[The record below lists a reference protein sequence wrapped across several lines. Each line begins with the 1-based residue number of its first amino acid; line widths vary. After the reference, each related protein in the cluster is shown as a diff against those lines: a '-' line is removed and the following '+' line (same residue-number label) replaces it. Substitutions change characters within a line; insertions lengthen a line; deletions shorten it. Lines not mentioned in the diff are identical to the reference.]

1 MSKTKKEQFVEALEH
16 GITHKA
22 MYLLQFMKNKINEL
36 YDYRSPLFWASRYG
50 NEKVAQALREMGAVE
65 KVDKEGM
72 GEELLKI
79 LGVQSADE
87 IDEKRAIELIKD
99 GANIEKKDT
108 FGQTA
113 LIWASRYRRVE
124 VVKTLLSRGAKVD
137 EKDNDGDTALLD
149 ASKNGYVKIVKTLI
163 EKGAEVDEKDNRGV
177 TALIKASSYDNVKVV
192 KTLIENGAMVDEKD
206 NRGYTALI
214 LASQYGYIEV
224 VEALI
229 ENGAKVDEKN
239 NDGKTALI
247 MASRHERVA
256 VVEALLDAGADV
268 TITDNKGYTAIDN
281 TSDDEIKKMLKEA
294 LRKQKEKQNE
304 QIVIN
309 KRSDFFG
316 K

>member
-137 EKDNDGDTALLD
+137 EKDNDGDTALMW
-149 ASKNGYVKIVKTLI
+149 ASANGHV
-163 EKGAEVDEKDNRGV
+163 
-177 TALIKASSYDNVKVV
+177 
-192 KTLIENGAMVDEKD
+192 
-206 NRGYTALI
+206 
-214 LASQYGYIEV
+214 EV

-229 ENGAKVDEKN
+229 ENGAKVDEKDN
-239 NDGKTALI
+239 KGYTAL
-247 MASRHERVA
+247 MRASYSYKRRAEVIK
-256 VVEALLDAGADV
+256 ALLDAGAKVDEK
-268 TITDNKGYTAIDN
+268 NNGGNTAIDL
-281 TSDDEIKKMLKEA
+281 TDDDEIKKMLRKA
-294 LRKQKEKQNE
+294 LRKQKMMNVK
-304 QIVIN
+304 N
-309 KRSDFFG
+309 KISDFFG
-316 K
+316 R